1 MYKKEFGKWGEQIA
15 KEELLKKGLKFIAS
29 NFTFKNLEIDLV
41 FEDKTTKEIIF
52 IEVKSRTSLDYGEP
66 EDAIDR
72 KKQINL
78 KTAASVF
85 LKVNSEFRNHKKRF
99 DMFSVLKSD
108 NDVKIKHSE
117 NAF

>member
-29 NFTFKNLEIDLV
+29 NFTFKNLEIDLI
-41 FEDKTTKEIIF
+41 FADNKSNEIIF
-52 IEVKSRTSLDYGEP
+52 IEVKSRTSLLYGEP
-66 EDAIDR
+66 EDSIDR

-78 KTAASVF
+78 KTASSVF
-85 LKVNSEFRNHKKRF
+85 ISVNSEFKNYKKRF
-99 DMFSVLKSD
+99 DMFSVLKTGTD
-108 NDVKIKHSE
+108 IKIKHSE